1 MRPSP
6 VRHPPRGAAVW
17 VAGQSIGV
25 ALLAYAFI
33 GFGGFWIFSQ
43 FVRDPVQQETFAMV
57 WWLPAGYCALWAK
70 CAAEAA
76 ALRLTRGPDDD
87 AGSERSMT
95 GPDVP
100 PTMPASPGKRYRVYA
115 YDVSEEPAGEP
126 PTQVVGEFDDAA
138 EALACACWV
147 VERDMSA
154 AGTDG
159 TAEGIYGLYQYFG
172 EGALIDGTPRVEFH
186 CYEHARQYAEVIA
199 RRLSAP
205 KGQAD

>member
-1 MRPSP
+1 MQPDP
-6 VRHPPRGAAVW
+6 AVHWLRGAAVR

-25 ALLAYAFI
+25 ALVAYAFI
-33 GFGGFWIFSQ
+33 GFGGFWTFSQ

-57 WWLPAGYCALWAK
+57 WWLPAGYCAWWAK
-70 CAAEAA
+70 CAAEGA

-87 AGSERSMT
+87 ARSERSMT

-100 PTMPASPGKRYRVYA
+100 LTMPASPSKRYRVYA

-126 PTQVVGEFDDAA
+126 PTQVAGEFDDAA
-138 EALACACWV
+138 EALACARWV

-154 AGTDG
+154 ADSDG
-159 TAEGIYGLYQYFG
+159 TAEGIYRHYQYYG
-172 EGALIDGTPRVEFH
+172 EGAMILGEPRVEFH
-186 CYEHARQYAEVIA
+186 CYEHARQHAEVIA